1 LAEIPAW
8 YTVRLD
14 SLPGGPILNAAYV
27 NPFLSA
33 TIRLFEQMFGITPVV
48 GSIYLDERAHT
59 HRWDISAVMVLTGN
73 AIGVVALRL
82 TRLLSDKL
90 LVKTGVTW
98 KEEDERLDLVNG
110 MVGELVNIIA
120 GNASGELKDLDIEIS
135 VPIVV
140 QGTNH
145 TVAWPDKEPVLAIPF
160 TTPLGPFL
168 VNVSLME
175 LPRAYRQP
183 AGPS

>member
-1 LAEIPAW
+1 LAAPPAW
-8 YTVRLD
+8 YTVRVD
-14 SLPGGPILNAAYV
+14 PFPGGLNLNAAYV
-27 NPFLSA
+27 NPFLSS
-33 TIRLFEQMFGITPVV
+33 TIRLFEQMFDMTPVV

-82 TRLLSDKL
+82 TRTLSEKL
-90 LVKTGVTW
+90 LAKTGVAW
-98 KEEDERLDLVNG
+98 KEEEERMDLVNG

-120 GNASGELKDLDIEIS
+120 GNASGELKELDIEIS

-140 QGTNH
+140 QGPNH
-145 TVAWPDKEPVLAIPF
+145 TVSWPDKEPVLAIPF
-160 TTPLGPFL
+160 STPHGPFL

-183 AGPS
+183 AGPR

>member
-1 LAEIPAW
+1 MR
-8 YTVRLD
+8 YTGSEVAD
-14 SLPGGPILNAAYV
+14 TGGLVLNAAYV
-27 NPFLSA
+27 NPFLSS
-33 TIRLFEQMFGITPVV
+33 TIGLFEQMFGITPVA
-48 GSIYLDERAHT
+48 GAIYLDERAHT

-73 AIGVVALRL
+73 AIGVVAIRL

-90 LVKTGVTW
+90 LAKSGVTW
-98 KEEDERLDLVNG
+98 QEEEERLDLVNG
-110 MVGELVNIIA
+110 MVGELVNIVA
-120 GNASGELKDLDIEIS
+120 GNASGELKDLDIDIS

-145 TVAWPDKEPVLAIPF
+145 TVSWPDKEPILAIPF

-175 LPRAYRQP
+175 FPRAYRQP
-183 AGPS
+183 AGSK